1 PQKWARSVCF
11 GPCRFR
17 TRYFFYFVFPR
28 KFSHNFSA
36 KFPEKALDQQMVTKE
51 DVDFYCGFSRKEL
64 QSLCKKY
71 NLPANRSSS
80 DMAESLASYFEKN
93 SLNAVGFGVPGNQHS
108 VATTSR
114 APTDRTWDVKR
125 DSYGK
130 ELDKTRVDCVQGEVA
145 RRPGF
150 MIGDNTPYQERNGN
164 GGLIDSAC
172 TPPYMRKLNEKG
184 PTENSKRTESRLEN
198 RMRDVDSGDSASS
211 SSFEFHVSLEE
222 GISLSVDL
230 NFNPS
235 DWINSMRDEVNVCDS
250 MRRRKSPQ
258 SDLGINSDTECK
270 KQKSSGQ
277 DVRRESCVS
286 PTMKD
291 NTQLP
296 ADHHSNGE
304 RSLASSAI
312 EQCSRIKEGSDTCKE
327 NKGINM
333 SIPNSSVPGQIV
345 SSCVESYSKSCCV
358 NPVDLDCAIPSEK
371 KLTSDLVMVASEQ
384 KHPPG
389 DLLIETLGNPSMET
403 FHKVGNSSTFI
414 CPRGAGSELSSSE
427 AEAYH
432 LNPLCSPRKTSRSST
447 ISSPEFIID
456 RESTCYSDSFKFRC
470 NGGKNCL
477 PPNTEEQEKSEVLSE
492 QARPE

>member
-1 PQKWARSVCF
+1 
-11 GPCRFR
+11 
-17 TRYFFYFVFPR
+17 
-28 KFSHNFSA
+28 
-36 KFPEKALDQQMVTKE
+36 MVRKE

-80 DMAESLASYFEKN
+80 DMAESLASFFEKN
-93 SLNAVGFGVPGNQHS
+93 GLNSVGFGFPGNQHS

-114 APTDRTWDVKR
+114 APADRTWDVRR

-130 ELDKTRVDCVQGEVA
+130 ELDKTREDCVQGAVP
-145 RRPGF
+145 RSPGF
-150 MIGDNTPYQERNGN
+150 FLGDNTPYQERNGN

-172 TPPYMRKLNEKG
+172 APPYMRTLNEKG
-184 PTENSKRTESRLEN
+184 PTTNSKRTDSRPED

-250 MRRRKSPQ
+250 MRRRKPPH
-258 SDLGINSDTECK
+258 SDLGINNATECK
-270 KQKSSGQ
+270 KQKTSGQ
-277 DVRRESCVS
+277 DTDGRVMRESSVS
-286 PTMKD
+286 PTMKE
-291 NTQLP
+291 NAHLP
-296 ADHHSNGE
+296 SDHHSNGE
-304 RSLASSAI
+304 RSLALSSI
-312 EQCSRIKEGSDTCKE
+312 EPCSRIKEGSDTCKE
-327 NKGINM
+327 KKGIDL
-333 SIPNSSVPGQIV
+333 SIPDSLVPGQIV

-358 NPVDLDCAIPSEK
+358 NPVDLDCVIPPEK
-371 KLTSDLVMVASEQ
+371 KSTSDSIMVAAE
-384 KHPPG
+384 KNHPPG
-389 DLLIETLGNPSMET
+389 DHLIETPGNPSMES
-403 FHKVGNSSTFI
+403 FHKVGNSSTVI

-432 LNPLCSPRKTSRSST
+432 SNLPCSPRKTNRSST

-456 RESTCYSDSFKFRC
+456 RESTSCSESFKFRC

-492 QARPE
+492 QARSE